1 MIWMIVNPTA
11 GTGRGAKVGAL
22 LDGILTAKG
31 VEHKTVYTERPGH
44 ATELADEAAKAG
56 AESVISVGGDGT
68 SYEVACGLVGKNAAL
83 GIIPAGTG
91 NDFIKALGI
100 PKKPK
105 EALDWFLTHDPR
117 DADCCMLNDRMFL
130 NACGTGFDI
139 SVLDY
144 AEKAKK
150 HFKGLIPYL
159 YGVIKTI
166 HNFRSVEL
174 SVEADG
180 KEYFNGE
187 GLVVAVTNGQFYGG
201 GIKISPE
208 ASPNDG
214 LLDVVVMRP
223 VGSKLKLYS
232 YLPGLM
238 SGKVLTFPETTHT
251 KATEVIV
258 RREGMRFNVDGEI
271 LKMDE
276 ARIRIIPNGIKIHY

>member
-1 MIWMIVNPTA
+1 MFKPLNFAVMIRIT
-11 GTGRGAKVGAL
+11 RF
-22 LDGILTAKG
+22 
-31 VEHKTVYTERPGH
+31 RR
-44 ATELADEAAKAG
+44 EA
-56 AESVISVGGDGT
+56 E
-68 SYEVACGLVGKNAAL
+68 
-83 GIIPAGTG
+83 
-91 NDFIKALGI
+91 
-100 PKKPK
+100 
-105 EALDWFLTHDPR
+105 
-117 DADCCMLNDRMFL
+117 
-130 NACGTGFDI
+130 GFDI

-223 VGSKLKLYS
+223 AGKQPERVPNRSHLFS
-232 YLPGLM
+232 LPTAPGFGQPSMTSRRSLSCFAAPRMMKSVSQAREIM
-238 SGKVLTFPETTHT
+238 STFRAFH
-251 KATEVIV
+251 
-258 RREGMRFNVDGEI
+258 
-271 LKMDE
+271 L
-276 ARIRIIPNGIKIHY
+276 RISSGPHRP